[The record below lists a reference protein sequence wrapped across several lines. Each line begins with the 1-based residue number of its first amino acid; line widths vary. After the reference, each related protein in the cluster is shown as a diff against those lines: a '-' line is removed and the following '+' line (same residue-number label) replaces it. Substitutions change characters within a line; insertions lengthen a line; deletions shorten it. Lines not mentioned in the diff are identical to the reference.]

1 VLTVIATDTAGLCDG
16 WASTTFP
23 CTLPKAAAAAVSAV
37 HTTVSVAHGAAAAG
51 SFMAHPFEHMNRA
64 LQKAASGLVTDVLPG
79 LEKVT
84 RPDLSRAWFAHAYA
98 GAFAIALLAFVVLV
112 GWNFVQRARGRIG
125 SDELAESLFLY
136 GPLFLAGA
144 VFGPAAGAFLLRFT
158 GALTDSVTS
167 FFGTSGSPTGSTS
180 RLQEIIAAATP
191 TGITGGA
198 VVGVLFLLALV
209 LALVMV
215 FMVLLV
221 MSVTLYLTGVI
232 APLSLVWLVHPHR
245 RGRGLKVVNVWV
257 GICFSHVLLFFLLGA
272 VFSMFTD
279 LPFTRTFAP
288 GGAHTANAAAT
299 TAAPGGSP
307 FAELVALAVAVIAL
321 FTAVLSPLG
330 LLRFAPVAP
339 TAAPPTG
346 RAGAGGGAG
355 RLPGARRGGAGSGRG
370 PAGFADSAAGPVDGP
385 GGGRR
390 GGSDAGPVGG
400 GLAPSYAAYRRG
412 PSSTGAGTSGGTAAG
427 SSSAGTAAG
436 AAGRAGV
443 AGGLAAAAGPV
454 GAAVAV
460 AVKGARKARAAGEAA
475 AAHMGHAEGG
485 HGAGEGLAPRHHR

>member
-1 VLTVIATDTAGLCDG
+1 LFD
-16 WASTTFP
+16 P
-23 CTLPKAAAAAVSAV
+23 CLLPNAAVSAV

-51 SFMAHPFEHMNRA
+51 SFVAHPFEHMNRT

-125 SDELAESLFLY
+125 GEELVESLFLY

-279 LPFTRTFAP
+279 LPFTHTFAP
-288 GGAHTANAAAT
+288 GGGAHTANAAASSAT
-299 TAAPGGSP
+299 PGGSP

-330 LLRFAPVAP
+330 FLRFAPVAP
-339 TAAPPTG
+339 TAAPATS

-355 RLPGARRGGAGSGRG
+355 RLPGARRGAAGRGSG
-370 PAGFADSAAGPVDGP
+370 GFADAAAGPVDGP

-390 GGSDAGPVGG
+390 GGSGAGPVGG

-427 SSSAGTAAG
+427 GSSGGAAAG
-436 AAGRAGV
+436 AAGRAGAAGV

-454 GAAVAV
+454 RAAVAV
-460 AVKGARKARAAGEAA
+460 ATKGARKARAAGEAA

-485 HGAGEGLAPRHHR
+485 HGVGEGLAPRHHR